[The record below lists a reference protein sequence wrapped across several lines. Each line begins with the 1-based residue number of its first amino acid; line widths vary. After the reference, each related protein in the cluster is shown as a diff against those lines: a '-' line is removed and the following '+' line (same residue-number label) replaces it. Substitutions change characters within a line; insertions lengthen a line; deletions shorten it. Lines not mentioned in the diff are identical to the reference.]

1 MDTLGLAPAFGK
13 SLLFALATML
23 PIVNPLA
30 IAPIFVDLTEGMSR
44 SGRAALSL
52 RVGRNVVILL
62 TCAMLVGI
70 YVLRFFGISMPVVRI
85 GGGLIVATVAWPLL
99 TTHSPTSSD
108 KEQIAQKLTDE
119 DARMRAFYPLTFPLA
134 CGPGTIAVAIALGA
148 SLHGKRAWQLS
159 AASITG
165 GLLAMALVGA
175 LAALTFRFAE
185 PLLVRFGHTGRVVLV
200 RLMAFLLLC
209 IGIEIIWEGMRDL
222 LLELPVLGG

>member
-1 MDTLGLAPAFGK
+1 MDTLVLASTFGK

-44 SGRAALSL
+44 GSRAALSL
-52 RVGRNVVILL
+52 RVGRNVVVVLV
-62 TCAMLVGI
+62 TSMLVGI
-70 YVLRFFGISMPVVRI
+70 YVLEFFGISMPVVRT

-99 TTHSPTSSD
+99 STHSPTSAD
-108 KEQIAQKLTDE
+108 KERIAQKLSDD

-148 SLHGKRAWQLS
+148 RLHSERVWISATSLLGGLS
-159 AASITG
+159 A
-165 GLLAMALVGA
+165 MVLVGL
-175 LAALTFRFAE
+175 LAALTFRYAD
-185 PLLVRFGHTGRVVLV
+185 PLLERFGHTGRIVLV

-209 IGIEIIWEGMRDL
+209 IGIEIIWEGVRDL
-222 LLELPVLGG
+222 LLQLPALAS